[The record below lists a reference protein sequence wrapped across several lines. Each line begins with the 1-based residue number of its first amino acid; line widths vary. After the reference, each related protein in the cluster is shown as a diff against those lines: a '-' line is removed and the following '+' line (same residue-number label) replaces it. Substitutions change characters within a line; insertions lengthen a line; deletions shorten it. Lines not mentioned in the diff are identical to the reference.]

1 MGAVSEERLG
11 ELFMKP
17 QYLDWLFEEKTIV
30 TSEGK
35 QIIIYEL
42 DIQNDESVLKLWA
55 KHLREH
61 YCADSEIDILC
72 SGLGLTREQYLRD
85 IKFPDAH
92 TKPGPSVRSGDFT
105 EILIADYVQYVLDY
119 IVPRTRYDR
128 KVNRNSSTM
137 GSDLIGYKCG
147 AKISSNDE
155 LIIFEVK
162 ACASKYD
169 KSSIVRLQKAINDSN
184 KDELRLAE
192 TLNAVVQRLVDRND
206 LSGAK
211 KIQRFQNVT
220 DRPYTK
226 IYAAAAVYSNTSYS
240 EIALKTVSTL
250 HHIDPNLK
258 LVVVHCDKLMDFIH
272 EMYGRACKC

>member
-1 MGAVSEERLG
+1 
-11 ELFMKP
+11 MKP
-17 QYLDWLFEEKTIV
+17 QYLDWLFEEKTLV

-35 QIIIYEL
+35 EIIIYEL
-42 DIQNDESVLKLWA
+42 DIQDDENVLKLWA

-61 YCADSEIDILC
+61 YCADSEIDTLR

-92 TKPGPSVRSGDFT
+92 TSPGPSVRSGDFT

-119 IVPRTRYDR
+119 AVPRTRYDR

-147 AKISSNDE
+147 TKISSSDK

-162 ACASKYD
+162 ACASKCANS
-169 KSSIVRLQKAINDSN
+169 KVRLQKAVDDSN
-184 KDELRLAE
+184 KDKLRLAE
-192 TLNAVVQRLVDRND
+192 TLNAVVQRLVDKND

-211 KIQRFQNVT
+211 KVQRFQNAT
-220 DRPYTK
+220 DSPYTK
-226 IYAAAAVYSNTSYS
+226 KYAAAAVHSNASYS
-240 EIALKTVSTL
+240 ETALKTVSTL
-250 HHIDPNLK
+250 KHVDPNLK
-258 LVVVHCDKLMDFIH
+258 LVVVHCDKLMDIIH